1 MRWRLRRSSGRAGPS
16 ANSGRPRARSCPP
29 GIRAFAIPIAV
40 FLTLLP
46 GEAARPQESCN
57 PVIDGT
63 YCATQQSRRPSST
76 RSGGRVTM
84 QPVQSIASDLSLDG
98 GDMPG
103 TFGAIMFQGN
113 SVCIGLLR
121 RGACR

>member
-1 MRWRLRRSSGRAGPS
+1 MARWLAG
-16 ANSGRPRARSCPP
+16 AIAT
-29 GIRAFAIPIAV
+29 AALLFALQGSPTA
-40 FLTLLP
+40 
-46 GEAARPQESCN
+46 QSCN

-63 YCATQQSRRPSST
+63 YGATQQSRRPSST

-103 TFGAIMFQGN
+103 TLGAITFQGS